1 MMAKSIAGH
10 TLQCLCFQD
19 LTARLVLKLIVFTQ
33 VVVAKGTLE
42 DAATVFPD
50 IALALNAC
58 RILQGARA
66 GVRRQALSSMA
77 HPGLTVVANG
87 THHGESRGELSGV
100 LDHTVA
106 GLHHALHFTALGA
119 HW

>member
-1 MMAKSIAGH
+1 MAKSIAGH
-10 TLQCLCFQD
+10 TLECVRFQD
-19 LTARLVLKLIVFTQ
+19 LTARLVLKLVVFTQ
-33 VVVAKGTLE
+33 VVVAEGALE

-50 IALALNAC
+50 VALALNAR

-66 GVRRQALSSMA
+66 SVRRQALSSMA

-87 THHGESRGELSGV
+87 THHCEPRGELSGV

-106 GLHHALHFTALGA
+106 GLHHTLHFTALGT